1 LLRCSRC
8 SAVGLGHEE
17 ERWAVKSTAFAG
29 ERGDSLVE
37 ILVAVAIMAIVL
49 TIFLSALSTGT
60 LSTGVVHKRVTAEN
74 LARAQLEYI
83 KDYEPYNEVTQTTP
97 GAYPTVTS
105 IVSGYA
111 ITVTASP
118 ITTTSYDIQLITV
131 TISHQSEPVFTIEDY
146 KVDR

>member
-1 LLRCSRC
+1 MLRCSRC

-17 ERWAVKSTAFAG
+17 ERWAVKSTAFGG

-60 LSTGVVHKRVTAEN
+60 LSTGVVHKRVTAEII
-74 LARAQLEYI
+74 ARAQLEHAKHSDFISGTNY
-83 KDYEPYNEVTQTTP
+83 YTP
-97 GAYPTVTS
+97 TEISDSHP
-105 IVSGYA
+105 GYA
-111 ITVTASP
+111 AVISA
-118 ITTTSYDIQLITV
+118 TTINTGLQLITITV
-131 TISHQSEPVFTIEDY
+131 SYNGEPVFTIEDY

>member
-17 ERWAVKSTAFAG
+17 ERWAVKSTAFGG

-60 LSTGVVHKRVTAEN
+60 LSTGVVHERVTAEN
-74 LARAQLEYI
+74 IARLQLEHVKHSGFNDHYTPAAI
-83 KDYEPYNEVTQTTP
+83 SHPGYTAVISATT
-97 GAYPTVTS
+97 
-105 IVSGYA
+105 I
-111 ITVTASP
+111 IT
-118 ITTTSYDIQLITV
+118 DLQLITV
-131 TISHQSEPVFTIEDY
+131 TVYHNGPVFTIEDY
-146 KVDR
+146 KVNR